1 MSTYNFRLSGY
12 TISYVKKAAYDIEYN
27 MHIQCRMYTTYEAT
41 TLYVLLDLLN
51 RIRYDFHVTYDI
63 LQHDV
68 VASVVATQTVHER
81 FLIGEIEP
89 DDRVETEQELGEN
102 ILTDTCEF
110 QFLSQASV
118 TKHTLL
124 LTQQDRWAS

>member
-1 MSTYNFRLSGY
+1 
-12 TISYVKKAAYDIEYN
+12 
-27 MHIQCRMYTTYEAT
+27 MYTTYEAT
-41 TLYVLLDLLN
+41 TLYAFLDLLN

-68 VASVVATQTVHER
+68 VASVVATQPVHER
-81 FLIGEIEP
+81 FLMGEIEP

-102 ILTDTCEF
+102 IPSDTCKF